1 MISLRS
7 VFLLS
12 FHQGKI
18 YYKREKQLMQ
28 NTYNTFSPG
37 KQTYFCGGGGGYFSI
52 QPFSIGK
59 FYYGINQGETIR
71 REKLLSEVTTPYL
84 QKRPNSIGLTD
95 DTPDVP

>member
-1 MISLRS
+1 MIPLRS

-18 YYKREKQLMQ
+18 YYKGGKQLMQ
-28 NTYNTFSPG
+28 NTFSTFPPG
-37 KQTYFCGGGGGYFSI
+37 KKYIFSRGGDSSI
-52 QPFSIGK
+52 QPFSGGK

-84 QKRPNSIGLTD
+84 QKRPYSRGLTD
-95 DTPDVP
+95 DAPDVP